1 MTGNSIMAVTTF
13 DLELLHRVPEVPQS
27 GILYA
32 CLDCNVVVH
41 LCACGC
47 GEKVVLQIDPNFWKV
62 DYDGESLSLHPSIG
76 NFQYPCKSHYWI
88 RKNKVIW
95 ADAKYLTPSQTHQK
109 TTSKKLSF
117 FNRIKTFLHWDDDN

>member
-1 MTGNSIMAVTTF
+1 MEVTTF
-13 DLELLHRVPEVPQS
+13 DLELVHRVPEKPQS

-32 CLDCNVVVH
+32 CFDCNVVVH

-47 GEKVVLQIDPNFWKV
+47 KEKVVLPIDPEFWKV
-62 DYDGESLSLHPSIG
+62 EYDGESLSLQPSIG

-95 ADAKYLTPSQTHQK
+95 ADTKYLTPSQTHQE
-109 TTSKKLSF
+109 TTPKKLGF
-117 FNRIKTFLHWDDDN
+117 FNRIKTLLHWDDNN

>member
-1 MTGNSIMAVTTF
+1 MAVTTF
-13 DLELLHRVPEVPQS
+13 DLELVHRVPEVPQF

-32 CLDCNVVVH
+32 CFDCNVVVH

-88 RKNKVIW
+88 RKNKVVW
-95 ADAKYLTPSQTHQK
+95 ADTPYPGPDKFNQKAKA
-109 TTSKKLSF
+109 KKLSF
-117 FNRIKTFLHWDDDN
+117 FARLKNLLRTNRNP